1 MNGITRLAWA
11 PVVIIGFAAGYGAG
25 PSGSAIAQ
33 RTNAT
38 VPALPADQSGAL
50 NQVNGVHQPP
60 EFKSTIPAPL
70 LSHRLRT
77 MWPNQPNESTFWSI
91 DDIRNAHRFLAEA
104 DRAGHTM
111 DPNTALHDFPYW
123 TRTHAMFI
131 KHVPQNARRPPADQ
145 HLGYAQFIVIMGGTG
160 TVVAGGQLT
169 RPTTLNERGREIP
182 GEMRGSAITGGETF
196 TLKDGDWVSI
206 PPNSPSQFKA
216 DSVDGLT
223 YMVMKINAQLYPWD
237 LTR

>member
-1 MNGITRLAWA
+1 MKRITRLTWA
-11 PVVIIGFAAGYGAG
+11 PVVIIGFIAGYNAG
-25 PSGSAIAQ
+25 PSFPAIAQ
-33 RTNAT
+33 RASAT

-50 NQVNGVHQPP
+50 NQVNGVRQPP

-77 MWPNQPNESTFWSI
+77 MWPNQANESTFWSI
-91 DDIRNAHRFLAEA
+91 DDIRKAHQLLAEA
-104 DRAGHTM
+104 DRAGRTM
-111 DPNTALHDFPYW
+111 DPDTALHHFPYW

-131 KHVPQNARRPPADQ
+131 KHVPQNARRLPGEQ

-160 TVVAGGQLT
+160 TVVAGGQLA
-169 RPTTLNERGREIP
+169 RPMTFNERGREIP

-196 TLKDGDWVSI
+196 ALKEGDWVSI
-206 PPNSPSQFKA
+206 PPNSPSQFRA
-216 DSVDGLT
+216 DSIDGLT

-237 LTR
+237 LIR